1 MNRKQSL
8 IDISILLKIYLKA
21 ADSNNANRDC
31 SLAHCG
37 QIRPVNVSDCRP
49 SKGQK
54 LTFKIIKVN
63 WVRSASRKRNGGGG

>member
-37 QIRPVNVSDCRP
+37 HKESVATGRFMAMNM
-49 SKGQK
+49 
-54 LTFKIIKVN
+54 TE
-63 WVRSASRKRNGGGG
+63 